1 MSRWSIEANCVG
13 LVCAPSRPI
22 ASENAT
28 TAGHLRASESLM
40 HIGIGSELFH
50 QTLVPVLA
58 LYRLFNPIHEQR
70 T

>member
-1 MSRWSIEANCVG
+1 
-13 LVCAPSRPI
+13 
-22 ASENAT
+22 
-28 TAGHLRASESLM
+28 M